1 MRIQIGAKK
10 IMERLD
16 EMLESAMD
24 GTFEEESY
32 DETELSRLESRWK
45 QYFTSTRHALEE
57 TRRERENMKALVSDI
72 SHQTRT
78 PLSNILLY
86 GELLEEKASEG
97 EEREL
102 ARQIMGQTRKLEF
115 LIQALVK
122 MSRLESGVLEIFPEG
137 QSLLPL
143 LQDVAAAFGPKA
155 REKGIELDVR
165 FPRGEVFCRYDR
177 KWTAEAVGNIVDNA
191 IKYAPA
197 GSRVGVSAREFEFYV
212 CVQVKDQGPGIPEE
226 ERARIFGRF
235 CRGKGMQQED
245 GIGIGLYLAREIL
258 ERQDGYI
265 KVSSREGEG
274 SCFGVYLPRAEE
286 NLSKV

>member
-1 MRIQIGAKK
+1 
-10 IMERLD
+10 
-16 EMLESAMD
+16 ML
-24 GTFEEESY
+24 
-32 DETELSRLESRWK
+32 
-45 QYFTSTRHALEE
+45 
-57 TRRERENMKALVSDI
+57 
-72 SHQTRT
+72 
-78 PLSNILLY
+78 
-86 GELLEEKASEG
+86 
-97 EEREL
+97 
-102 ARQIMGQTRKLEF
+102 
-115 LIQALVK
+115 
-122 MSRLESGVLEIFPEG
+122 
-137 QSLLPL
+137 
-143 LQDVAAAFGPKA
+143 
-155 REKGIELDVR
+155 
-165 FPRGEVFCRYDR
+165 CRYDR
-177 KWTAEAVGNIVDNA
+177 KGTAEALGNIVDNA

-265 KVSSREGEG
+265 KVSSGEGEG